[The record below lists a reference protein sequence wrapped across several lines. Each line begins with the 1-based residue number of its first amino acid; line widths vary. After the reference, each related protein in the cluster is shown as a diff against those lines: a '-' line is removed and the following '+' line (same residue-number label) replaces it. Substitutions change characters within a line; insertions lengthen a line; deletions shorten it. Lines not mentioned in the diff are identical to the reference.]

1 MVVEKWRRNHERPQD
16 AIRADYWRFDMKSRF
31 WTSAAGLAAA
41 CVTQCALADDDGP
54 RTAGSLPRAQTS
66 ITGPQNPA
74 AAQAGS
80 PSWQTAPASA
90 QSKGATGPM
99 GNERT
104 VASKP
109 PTDRDCKSVVT
120 KPDQGY
126 APARAG
132 GFYTDGTQDHG
143 RILNEV
149 STTGRVVQ
157 VNLEDLQVR
166 IEQLRCEDQNIKA
179 KLDYLIRLRTP

>member
-1 MVVEKWRRNHERPQD
+1 MAVQECRRNRERHMKEE
-16 AIRADYWRFDMKSRF
+16 RLKLRFDKARS
-31 WTSAAGLAAA
+31 WACAAGLAAA
-41 CVTQCALADDDGP
+41 CVTHCALADDPGP
-54 RTAGSLPRAQTS
+54 RTAGSLPRAQTP
-66 ITGPQNPA
+66 ITGVQNSA
-74 AAQAGS
+74 GAQPGS
-80 PSWQTAPASA
+80 PSWQSVPAST
-90 QSKGATGPM
+90 QTKGAIAPV
-99 GNERT
+99 GNERA
-104 VASKP
+104 VASSP

-132 GFYTDGTQDHG
+132 GFYTDGIQDHG

-149 STTGRVVQ
+149 STTGRFVQ

-179 KLDYLIRLRTP
+179 KLDYLIRGRTP

>member
-120 KPDQGY
+120 KPDPGY
-126 APARAG
+126 AHQQG
-132 GFYTDGTQDHG
+132 EFYDGQFITGD
-143 RILNEV
+143 EV
-149 STTGRVVQ
+149 ANTGRLVQ
-157 VNLEDLQVR
+157 VDLEDLQVR

-179 KLDYLIRLRTP
+179 KLDFLIRTRAQ